1 MLYDCLTGVFL
12 ALNEVEVA
20 KSCSCEHK
28 QGTAFQMAEENTFY
42 KHVFELF
49 Q

>member
-12 ALNEVEVA
+12 DLNEVEVV
-20 KSCSCEHK
+20 KSCSCAHM
-28 QGTAFQMAEENTFY
+28 QGNTFQLAEENTFY
-42 KHVFELF
+42 KHLFELF